1 VLWIRI
7 DFSADPDLIPAFY
20 LDVDP
25 YPDPGAKPI
34 QADPDPY
41 PGKTLKSQK
50 IECLHE
56 SIVLK
61 EGNKSKKYLRKAG
74 NQVYVSFLVNFTDP
88 GSESGYAFPVRIRIR
103 DSQINADP
111 DLQHRKIVECFYGI

>member
-1 VLWIRI
+1 MTVLWIRI

-41 PGKTLKSQK
+41 PGKTLKSHK
-50 IECLHE
+50 IE
-56 SIVLK
+56 
-61 EGNKSKKYLRKAG
+61 
-74 NQVYVSFLVNFTDP
+74 
-88 GSESGYAFPVRIRIR
+88 
-103 DSQINADP
+103 
-111 DLQHRKIVECFYGI
+111 FYMKV